1 MPGSSSGQRVPR
13 IRARRSSRISS
24 ATSIVK
30 GSTATALA
38 YGRMDAPGFAGK
50 VVVVTGAGS
59 GIGRASALLFAKL
72 GAKVHVADV
81 NGESAE
87 AVARET
93 GGKAHLVDVTDP
105 EAVDAFASRVLD
117 EDGRVDVLHSNAG
130 IGHAADIEQT
140 TVDDWQRVIGV
151 NLLGMAYVVQAFVT
165 RMIDQ
170 GGRSSIVNTA
180 SMAGLVASPGMAPY
194 SASKFGV
201 VGMSESLNAELKEH
215 GIHVCAVC
223 PGIIDTPITRSAIM
237 RGEFAERREQAIDF
251 YRKRGASPDRVA
263 EAVVNAVRRRKVVQP
278 VPRSH
283 VLPPWLLKRVSPRAP
298 QVLARTLPKI
308 VMRGK

>member
-1 MPGSSSGQRVPR
+1 
-13 IRARRSSRISS
+13 
-24 ATSIVK
+24 
-30 GSTATALA
+30 
-38 YGRMDAPGFAGK
+38 MDAQGFAGK

-87 AVARET
+87 AVAREI
-93 GGKAHLVDVTDP
+93 GGRAKAHIVDVTDP
-105 EAVDAFASRVLD
+105 EAVDAFASRVFD
-117 EDGRVDVLHSNAG
+117 EDRRVDVLHSNAG

-140 TVDDWQRVIGV
+140 TVEDWQRVIGV
-151 NLLGMAYVVQAFVT
+151 NLLGMAYVVQAFVP
-165 RMIDQ
+165 RMVAQD
-170 GGRSSIVNTA
+170 GRSSIVNTA
-180 SMAGLVASPGMAPY
+180 SMAGLVAAPGMAPY

-237 RGEFAERREQAIDF
+237 RGEFAEKRDKAIEF
-251 YRKRGASPDRVA
+251 YRKRGASPDQVA
-263 EAVVNAVRRRKVVQP
+263 EAVVNAVRKRKVVQT
-278 VPRSH
+278 VPPSH
-283 VLPPWLLKRVSPRAP
+283 VMPPWLLKRVSVRAS
-298 QVLARTLPKI
+298 QVVARALPKL